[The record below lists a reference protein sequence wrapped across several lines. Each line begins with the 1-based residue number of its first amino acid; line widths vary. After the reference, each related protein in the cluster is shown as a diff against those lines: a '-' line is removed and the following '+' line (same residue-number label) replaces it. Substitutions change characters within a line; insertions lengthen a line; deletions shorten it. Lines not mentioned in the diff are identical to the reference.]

1 MNHGLI
7 APQFGLAA
15 KRFAEGVRDSSHG
28 QPTTATAVAYAGS
41 STFRPNSGPAVVV
54 KTIKRRRLEF
64 VAAANGAG
72 VAPRDSSMENSSP
85 DRGQG
90 LKASKVFRLSPS
102 RPATPIEDNLQPE
115 LSAEEKLG
123 ADSSDSKAAS
133 TSSSST
139 SRRRRRRDPVTVPV
153 LVRHVVFNS
162 AEAEEPRESDLQ
174 TPSVSEQ
181 EASYESV
188 MSALR
193 QLCETVEAL
202 TRARELIAELDVA
215 TRSLRADEGVMSMI
229 RSPRSARRQDPRCS
243 EASVGITRRRSG
255 R

>member
-7 APQFGLAA
+7 APQFRLAA
-15 KRFAEGVRDSSHG
+15 RRFADDVQDSSQG
-28 QPTTATAVAYAGS
+28 QTTTVTAAAYSSS

-72 VAPRDSSMENSSP
+72 AAPWDGSMENSSP

-90 LKASKVFRLSPS
+90 LKTSKVFRLSPS
-102 RPATPIEDNLQPE
+102 RPATPIDDNLQPE
-115 LSAEEKLG
+115 LSEEERFA
-123 ADSSDSKAAS
+123 ADLSDSKAAS

-139 SRRRRRRDPVTVPV
+139 SRRRRRRDPATVPV

-162 AEAEEPRESDLQ
+162 AEAKEPRESGLQ

-193 QLCETVEAL
+193 QLHEKVEAL
-202 TRARELIAELDVA
+202 TRARELIAELDEA
-215 TRSLRADEGVMSMI
+215 TRSLRA
-229 RSPRSARRQDPRCS
+229 R
-243 EASVGITRRRSG
+243 TRG
-255 R
+255 